1 MLDLFDTRVSD
12 SMCLIRLSQFL
23 SNHLMVHSNGVLQYL
38 LHCNKSFNVICNWF
52 LEKYPLSFLELF
64 IYSFQL
70 YRSFGYCYNLFIL
83 VFFMGIN
90 CKKKKNGIDT
100 CLLMKNEEKMCI
112 LSYPLWKLEWKELK
126 STCTLFIMLPL

>member
-1 MLDLFDTRVSD
+1 
-12 SMCLIRLSQFL
+12 MCLIRLSQFL

-90 CKKKKNGIDT
+90 CKKKKKWNRY
-100 CLLMKNEEKMCI
+100 LPSNEKWRENVYLI
-112 LSYPLWKLEWKELK
+112 LSALEIVMKRIKKYMHSVYHAAVIAKVYE
-126 STCTLFIMLPL
+126 IV

>member
-1 MLDLFDTRVSD
+1 
-12 SMCLIRLSQFL
+12 MCLIRLSQFL

-38 LHCNKSFNVICNWF
+38 LHCNKSFSVICNWF

-90 CKKKKNGIDT
+90 CKKKWNRY
-100 CLLMKNEEKMCI
+100 LPSNEKWRENVYLI
-112 LSYPLWKLEWKELK
+112 LSALEIVMKRIKKYMHSVYHAAVIAKVYE
-126 STCTLFIMLPL
+126 IV

>member
-1 MLDLFDTRVSD
+1 
-12 SMCLIRLSQFL
+12 MCLIRLSQFL

-90 CKKKKNGIDT
+90 CKKKKWNRY
-100 CLLMKNEEKMCI
+100 LPSNEKWRENVYLI
-112 LSYPLWKLEWKELK
+112 LSALEIVMKRIKKYMHSVYHAAVIAKVYE
-126 STCTLFIMLPL
+126 IV